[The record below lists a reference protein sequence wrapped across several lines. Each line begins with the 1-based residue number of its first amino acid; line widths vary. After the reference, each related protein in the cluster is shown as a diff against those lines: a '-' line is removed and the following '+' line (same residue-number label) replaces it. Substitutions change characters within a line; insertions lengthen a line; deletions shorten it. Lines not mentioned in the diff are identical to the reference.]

1 MLRAIKKRLRELEQR
16 IWTRLALWPTDDDAF
31 ISALGLNESEKKM
44 FQRQNPGGVIGYDI
58 VEALS
63 FTAARDWR
71 DDGN

>member
-1 MLRAIKKRLRELEQR
+1 MIRSLKRRLYLLEKR
-16 IWTRLALWPTDDDAF
+16 VLAKFFCWPTDDDAF

-58 VEALS
+58 VGALS

-71 DDGN
+71 PDE